1 MSPSDFLKGN
11 CEQCGGRIEFPAEG
25 AGTEVA
31 CPHCAQPTALLETL
45 ATPAQPPGTLT
56 AVELTAAFGGPIRRP
71 RISVFYQTGLLLV
84 SGVMRRC
91 ANLPSEKHWLSV
103 ACTAQ
108 VGNNAEQWSPATSTS
123 MLAHTLNKYVHA

>member
-1 MSPSDFLKGN
+1 MAMLRALAPQASPPEK
-11 CEQCGGRIEFPAEG
+11 A
-25 AGTEVA
+25 TVT
-31 CPHCAQPTALLETL
+31 PT
-45 ATPAQPPGTLT
+45 
-56 AVELTAAFGGPIRRP
+56 
-71 RISVFYQTGLLLV
+71 LLV

-108 VGNNAEQWSPATSTS
+108 VGDNAEQWCPATSTS